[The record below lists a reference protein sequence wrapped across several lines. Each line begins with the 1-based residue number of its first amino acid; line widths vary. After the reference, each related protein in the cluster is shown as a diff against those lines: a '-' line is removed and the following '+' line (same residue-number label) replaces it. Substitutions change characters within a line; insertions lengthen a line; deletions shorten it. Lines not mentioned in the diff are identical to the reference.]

1 MNNQKR
7 RDFIKTGTILG
18 GALMSSSFVS
28 NEKKVNSNHLEM
40 KISEKR
46 KLGSGKNSI
55 EVSSLGLGCMGMSF
69 NRSFI
74 PERNYMVDVLPHLFA
89 STNPP
94 LC

>member
-28 NEKKVNSNHLEM
+28 NEKKVNSSHLEM

-46 KLGSGKNSI
+46 KLGSGKT
-55 EVSSLGLGCMGMSF
+55 V
-69 NRSFI
+69 
-74 PERNYMVDVLPHLFA
+74 
-89 STNPP
+89 
-94 LC
+94 